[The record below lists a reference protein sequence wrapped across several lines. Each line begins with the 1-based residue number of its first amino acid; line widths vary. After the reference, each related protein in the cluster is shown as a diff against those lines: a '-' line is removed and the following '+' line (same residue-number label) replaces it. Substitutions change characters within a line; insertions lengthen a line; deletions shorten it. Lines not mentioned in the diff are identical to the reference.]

1 MKLSRIA
8 FQREVPTPLTPSFSR
23 TNWQASFD
31 DQLYAIDRQGDTV
44 AITHRE
50 SGRTF
55 LYPWAHVA
63 GCEADL
69 LPSPPAKVTTTAPPP
84 VAARKGAK

>member
-1 MKLSRIA
+1 MRLSRIA
-8 FQREVPTPLTPSFSR
+8 FQREVPTPLTPSLAR

-31 DQLYAIDRQGDTV
+31 DHLYAIDRQGDTV

-50 SGRTF
+50 SGRTY

-63 GCEADL
+63 GAEAEQITQ
-69 LPSPPAKVTTTAPPP
+69 PPAKVATTAPAP
-84 VAARKGAK
+84 AARRAGK